1 MPNTTA
7 AKKALRQ
14 SEGRRVKNLS
24 VKRSVKSNIKL
35 FDSLVSGGKFEEAKN
50 QLQTVFKVL
59 DKAAKNNVIKKN
71 KSSRL
76 KSRLSLRLAKA
87 SGRGAQGQVQ

>member
-35 FDSLVSGGKFEEAKN
+35 FDSLVSGGKFEEAKT